1 MWKEAIVHPDC
12 YIQVKKKSY
21 SVPYQYAGRKVWVKV
36 SNNIVH
42 VFYNG
47 QLIKEHIV
55 LTKGYRKTDIL
66 DFPENLAAATN
77 KGLPRYLQD
86 QAANI
91 GPQFQSLVRSVLTP
105 HAFIN
110 LRRAQGIVSVA
121 KSYPPELVE
130 QVAATLATQPVP
142 FTPKYFKASIQKL
155 QELQYQ
161 SQEIPL
167 SEETKNF
174 VRDPEYFNHTS

>member
-1 MWKEAIVHPDC
+1 M
-12 YIQVKKKSY
+12 QVY
-21 SVPYQYAGRKVWVKV
+21 
-36 SNNIVH
+36 
-42 VFYNG
+42 YNE
-47 QLIKEHIV
+47 QLIKEHVV

-86 QAANI
+86 QAARI

-167 SEETKNF
+167 SEETKTF

>member
-1 MWKEAIVHPDC
+1 M
-12 YIQVKKKSY
+12 KKKSY

-42 VFYNG
+42 VYYNDE
-47 QLIKEHIV
+47 LIKEHVV
-55 LTKGYRKTDIL
+55 LTKGYRKTDLL
-66 DFPENLAAATN
+66 DFPDNLAAAVD
-77 KGLPRYLQD
+77 KGLPRYLQTE
-86 QAANI
+86 AGKI
-91 GPQFQSLVRSVLTP
+91 GPQFHDLVRSVLTP

-121 KSYPPELVE
+121 KNYAPELVE
-130 QVAATLATQPVP
+130 QVAATLVTQTVP

-167 SEETKNF
+167 SEETKTF
-174 VRDPEYFNHTS
+174 VREPEYFNHTS